1 MAETPITVLIA
12 DDHPVVRQG
21 LRSYLQTVDGIDV
34 VGEAANG
41 DEAARLAAALDPD
54 VVLMDL
60 SMPEVDGIEAT
71 RRITEASST
80 TKVIALT
87 SFATDDKV
95 FPAIRAGA
103 AGYLL
108 KEAEPSEVADA
119 IAKVH
124 RGEPILHPAVAE
136 RLMREVAAATPRAH
150 RTDLTTRELE
160 VLRLIA
166 AGRSNREIS
175 RELGVA
181 EKTVKTHVS
190 NVLTKLGVADRTQA
204 ALYAVEHGLAHPP
217 ETQAR
222 S

>member
-1 MAETPITVLIA
+1 MTNIRVLIA

-21 LRSYLQTVDGIDV
+21 LRSYLGTIDGIEV
-34 VGEAANG
+34 VGEARDGA
-41 DEAARLAAALDPD
+41 EAVRLVGELSPD

-60 SMPEVDGIEAT
+60 AMPNVDGIEAT
-71 RRITEASST
+71 RQIASG

-108 KEAEPSEVADA
+108 KEAEPSEVAEA
-119 IAKVH
+119 IVKVA
-124 RGEPILHPAVAE
+124 RGEPILHPQVAE
-136 RLMREVAAATPRAH
+136 RLMREVAASTPTAH
-150 RTDLTTRELE
+150 RTDLTSRELE
-160 VLRLIA
+160 VLRQIA
-166 AGRSNREIS
+166 SGRSNKAIAL
-175 RELGVA
+175 ELNVA

-190 NVLTKLGVADRTQA
+190 NVLSKLGVQDRTQA
-204 ALYAVEHGLAHPP
+204 ALYAVEHGLAHP
-217 ETQAR
+217 

>member
-1 MAETPITVLIA
+1 MAETIRLLIV
-12 DDHPVVRQG
+12 DDHPVVREG
-21 LRSYLQTVDGIDV
+21 LRTFLGTVDGIEV
-34 VGEAANG
+34 VADASDGAEAIDLVA
-41 DEAARLAAALDPD
+41 EHSPD

-60 SMPEVDGIEAT
+60 SMPNVDGIEAT
-71 RRITEASST
+71 RRIVEASPA

-108 KEAEPSEVADA
+108 KETEPAELAEA
-119 IAKVH
+119 IQKVH
-124 RGEPILHPAVAE
+124 RGESILHPNIAA
-136 RLMREVAAATPRAH
+136 RLMADVAAATPRAH
-150 RTDLTTRELE
+150 RTDLTRRELE

-166 AGRSNREIS
+166 QGMSNRQIAT
-175 RELGVA
+175 ELSVA

-190 NVLTKLGVADRTQA
+190 SVLSKLGVADRTQA
-204 ALYAVEHGLAHPP
+204 ALYAVQHGLANP
-217 ETQAR
+217 

>member
-1 MAETPITVLIA
+1 MTERIRVLIA

-21 LRSYLQTVDGIDV
+21 LRSFLSTVDGVDV
-34 VGEAANG
+34 VGEASDG
-41 DEAARLAAALDPD
+41 DEAARLAIELGPD
-54 VVLMDL
+54 IVLMDL
-60 SMPEVDGIEAT
+60 SMPNVDGIEAT
-71 RRITEASST
+71 RRITESSAS

-108 KEAEPSEVADA
+108 KEADPAEVAEA

-124 RGEPILHPAVAE
+124 RGEPILHPSVAE
-136 RLMREVAAATPRAH
+136 RLMREVAAGQPRAH
-150 RTDLTTRELE
+150 RTDLTARELS

-166 AGRSNREIS
+166 AGRSNREIA

-181 EKTVKTHVS
+181 EKTIKTHVS
-190 NVLTKLGVADRTQA
+190 NVLAKLGVADRTQA
-204 ALYAVEHGLAHPP
+204 ALYAVEHGLAHP
-217 ETQAR
+217 

>member
-1 MAETPITVLIA
+1 VTIRVLIA

-21 LRSYLQTVDGIDV
+21 LRTFLETVDGIEV
-34 VGEAANG
+34 VGEATDG
-41 DEAARLAAALDPD
+41 SEAVDRTAQLTPD

-60 SMPEVDGIEAT
+60 GMPNVDGIEAT
-71 RRITEASST
+71 RRIVDGDGTA
-80 TKVIALT
+80 KVIALT

-103 AGYLL
+103 VGYLL
-108 KEAEPSEVADA
+108 KEAEPSELAEA
-119 IAKVH
+119 IRKVH
-124 RGEPILHPAVAE
+124 RGEPILHPSVAE
-136 RLMREVAAATPRAH
+136 RLMREVAAGTPRAH
-150 RTDLTTRELE
+150 RTDLTRRELE

-166 AGRSNREIS
+166 RGMSNREIG
-175 RELGVA
+175 RELEVA

-190 NVLTKLGVADRTQA
+190 NVLSKLGLSDRTQA

-217 ETQAR
+217 G

>member
-1 MAETPITVLIA
+1 MPEPIRVLIV
-12 DDHPVVRQG
+12 DDHPVVREG
-21 LRSYLQTVDGIDV
+21 LRTFLGTVEGIEVVADASDGAEA
-34 VGEAANG
+34 VGLVAEHS
-41 DEAARLAAALDPD
+41 PD

-60 SMPEVDGIEAT
+60 SMPNVDGIEAT
-71 RRITEASST
+71 RRIVDSQST

-108 KEAEPSEVADA
+108 KEAEPAELAEA
-119 IAKVH
+119 IKKVH
-124 RGEPILHPAVAE
+124 RGESILHPNIAA
-136 RLMREVAAATPRAH
+136 RLMQDVAAATPRAH
-150 RTDLTTRELE
+150 RTDLTRRELE

-166 AGRSNREIS
+166 QGMSNRQIAS
-175 RELGVA
+175 ELSVA

-190 NVLTKLGVADRTQA
+190 SVLSKLGVADRTQA
-204 ALYAVEHGLAHPP
+204 ALMAVREGWVQDPAGG
-217 ETQAR
+217 R

>member
-1 MAETPITVLIA
+1 MADIRVLVV

-21 LRSYLQTVDGIDV
+21 LRSFLQTVDGIEV
-34 VGEAANG
+34 VGEAADG
-41 DEAARLAAALDPD
+41 DEATKLAAALDPD

-60 SMPEVDGIEAT
+60 SMPTVDGIEAT
-71 RRITEASST
+71 RRITAASTT

-108 KEAEPSEVADA
+108 KEAEPAEVAEA

-124 RGEPILHPAVAE
+124 RGEPILHPSIAE
-136 RLMREVAAATPRAH
+136 RLMREVAASTPRAN
-150 RTDLTTRELE
+150 RTDLTGRELE

-190 NVLTKLGVADRTQA
+190 NVLSKLGVQDRTQA
-204 ALYAVEHGLAHPP
+204 ALYAVQHGLAHP
-217 ETQAR
+217 

>member
-1 MAETPITVLIA
+1 MPESIRVLIV
-12 DDHPVVRQG
+12 DDHPVVREG
-21 LRSYLQTVDGIDV
+21 LRTFLGTVEGIDV
-34 VGEAANG
+34 VADASDGAE
-41 DEAARLAAALDPD
+41 ALDLVAEHSPD

-60 SMPEVDGIEAT
+60 SMPNVDGIEAT
-71 RRITEASST
+71 KRIVESQPA

-108 KEAEPSEVADA
+108 KEAEPAELAEA
-119 IAKVH
+119 IRKVY
-124 RGEPILHPAVAE
+124 RGESILHPNIAA
-136 RLMREVAAATPRAH
+136 RLMADVAAATPRAH
-150 RTDLTTRELE
+150 RTDLTRRELE

-166 AGRSNREIS
+166 QGMSNRQIAS
-175 RELGVA
+175 ELTVA

-190 NVLTKLGVADRTQA
+190 SVLSKLGVADRTQA
-204 ALYAVEHGLAHPP
+204 AIYAVQHGLATP
-217 ETQAR
+217 

>member
-1 MAETPITVLIA
+1 MPEPIRVLIV
-12 DDHPVVRQG
+12 DDHPVVREG
-21 LRSYLQTVDGIDV
+21 LRTFLGTVEGIEVVADASDGA
-34 VGEAANG
+34 EAVDLVA
-41 DEAARLAAALDPD
+41 EHSPD

-60 SMPEVDGIEAT
+60 AMPNVDGIEAT
-71 RRITEASST
+71 QRIVESQSA

-108 KEAEPSEVADA
+108 KEAEPADLAEA
-119 IAKVH
+119 IRKVH
-124 RGEPILHPAVAE
+124 RGESILHPNIAA
-136 RLMREVAAATPRAH
+136 RLMQDVAAATPRAH
-150 RTDLTTRELE
+150 RTDLTRRERE

-166 AGRSNREIS
+166 QGMSNRQIAS
-175 RELGVA
+175 ELSVA

-190 NVLTKLGVADRTQA
+190 SVLAKLGVSDRTQA
-204 ALYAVEHGLAHPP
+204 ALYAVQHGLANP
-217 ETQAR
+217 

>member
-1 MAETPITVLIA
+1 LADTPIKVLIA

-21 LRSYLQTVDGIDV
+21 LRSYLQTIDGIDV

-41 DEAARLAAALDPD
+41 DEATKLAAALDPD

-124 RGEPILHPAVAE
+124 RGEPILHPSVAE

-190 NVLTKLGVADRTQA
+190 NVLAKLGVQDRTQA
-204 ALYAVEHGLAHPP
+204 ALYAVQHGLAHP
-217 ETQAR
+217 